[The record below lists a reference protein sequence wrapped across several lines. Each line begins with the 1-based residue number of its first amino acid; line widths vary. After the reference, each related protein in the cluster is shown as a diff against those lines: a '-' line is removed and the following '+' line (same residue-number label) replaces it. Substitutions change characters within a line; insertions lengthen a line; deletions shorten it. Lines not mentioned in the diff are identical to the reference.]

1 MRHLVLCLCF
11 LENSN
16 NYFHLDANAFI
27 AMTKTSSQQF
37 HGLYDNHHHC
47 PQGNQHNHNHRHSHH
62 QTFDSEQVQ
71 EQWPAGNVNMV
82 MASLKAPPIILIT
95 GLEMSIDL
103 VECLEHDWINVKC
116 SRQCFFLTK
125 YVFKIFRRNHSMNH
139 TGLAYA

>member
-1 MRHLVLCLCF
+1 MRHLILCLCF
-11 LENSN
+11 LGNLN

-27 AMTKTSSQQF
+27 AMTKTSGQQC

-47 PQGNQHNHNHRHSHH
+47 HEGNRHNHNHHHSHH
-62 QTFDSEQVQ
+62 QTSDSEQMQ

-116 SRQCFFLTK
+116 SRQCFFLAK
-125 YVFKIFRRNHSMNH
+125 FVFRRFHRNHFW
-139 TGLAYA
+139 LIYA